1 MNNVHWL
8 NSREIVERIIIQGDL
23 ILETPASFG
32 SGDKEELVDIPLLLD
47 PLEGKSLLTG
57 ASLAGALR
65 SYLRE
70 RECGYGETS
79 DNKSLY
85 LNLFGRQ
92 EDGEGE
98 QSLLIVHDSLGDKS
112 TVELRDGVK
121 IDPIT
126 RTALDKH
133 KFDFELLEAGTCFK
147 IRMELL
153 VQEKR
158 RDELLR
164 GLAIS
169 LQGLEKCE
177 INLGIR
183 KRRGFG
189 KCRVKQ
195 WKVCHYNL
203 AEPKGLIE
211 WLNTRCLDNGKLKVD
226 QTVVKTGK
234 NISALLN
241 ATDTDLDKRKRFTLD
256 ATFSLNGSLLIGS
269 AFDNVNA
276 PDSVHLKSKRGEQVV
291 PVLSGTSLAGA
302 LRARAL
308 RIANTVCKNGNAE
321 IWVNELFGSP
331 LKSSKDNNS
340 RDQNTASK
348 LITSETEIINPL
360 DLVQSRIKI
369 DRFTGGAYPGA
380 LFHEQPVFGLDTE
393 IKIDILIQNPED
405 AQIGMLLLLLK
416 DLWTS
421 DLPLGGES
429 SVGRGRLCGKSATL
443 TFKSTDPEPEQ
454 WIIKQAKDELD
465 IDGNMAKLEGFV
477 NIFQEAMN
485 G

>member
-1 MNNVHWL
+1 MNNANWL

-32 SGDKEELVDIPLLLD
+32 SGDKGELVDIPLLLD

-70 RECGYGETS
+70 RECGYGKTG
-79 DNKSLY
+79 DKKSLY
-85 LNLFGRQ
+85 LNLFGCQ

-112 TVELRDGVK
+112 TVEIRDGVK
-121 IDPIT
+121 INSYT
-126 RTALDKH
+126 RTALDNH

-158 RDELLR
+158 SDELIR
-164 GLAIS
+164 GLSIA
-169 LQGLEKCE
+169 LQGLEKSE

-189 KCRVKQ
+189 KCKVKE
-195 WKVCHYNL
+195 WKVCRYNL
-203 AEPKGLIE
+203 KEPEGLIG
-211 WLNTRCLDNGKLKVD
+211 WLEIDRLKID
-226 QTVVKTGK
+226 RTVVKTGSS
-234 NISALLN
+234 ISALLN
-241 ATDTDLDKRKRFTLD
+241 ATNTDLDNRNSFTLD

-269 AFDNVNA
+269 GFDDVNA
-276 PDSVHLKSKRGEQVV
+276 PDSVHLKSKRGGQAVF
-291 PVLSGTSLAGA
+291 VLSGISLAGA

-308 RIANTVCKNGNAE
+308 RIANTVCKNGNAKA
-321 IWVNELFGSP
+321 WVDLLFGP
-331 LKSSKDNNS
+331 PIKSSKDKTS
-340 RDQNTASK
+340 RYQNTASK
-348 LITSETEIINPL
+348 LITEETEIINPL

-369 DRFTGGAYPGA
+369 DRFTGGTCPTA
-380 LFHEQPVFGLDTE
+380 LFHEQPVFGLDTG
-393 IKIDILIQNPED
+393 INIHILIQQPED

-416 DLWTS
+416 DLWTG
-421 DLPLGGES
+421 DLPLGGEIG
-429 SVGRGRLCGKSATL
+429 VGRGRLRGESVTL
-443 TFKSTDPEPEQ
+443 TYRSEDPEPEH
-454 WIIKQAKDELD
+454 WIIKQANNELD
-465 IDGNMAKLEGFV
+465 IDGDTANLEGFV
-477 NIFQEAMN
+477 NKFQEEMT

>member
-1 MNNVHWL
+1 MNNIHWR

-70 RECGYGETS
+70 REYGYEKTGDE
-79 DNKSLY
+79 KSLY

-92 EDGEGE
+92 EDGKGE
-98 QSLLIVHDSLGDKS
+98 QSLLIVHDSIGDKPI
-112 TVELRDGVK
+112 VELRDGVK
-121 IDPIT
+121 INPIT

-133 KFDFELLEAGTCFK
+133 KFDFELLEAGTCFE

-164 GLAIS
+164 GLAIA

-177 INLGIR
+177 INLGGR

-189 KCRVKQ
+189 KCRVKE
-195 WKVCHYNL
+195 WKICRYNL
-203 AEPKGLIE
+203 TEPKGLIE
-211 WLNTRCLDNGKLKVD
+211 WL
-226 QTVVKTGK
+226 K
-234 NISALLN
+234 NDVPTQQPETDISTLLN
-241 ATDTDLDKRKRFTLD
+241 ATNTDLDKRKRFTLD

-269 AFDNVNA
+269 AFENVNA
-276 PDSVHLKSKRGEQVV
+276 PDSVHLKSKRDGQMV

-321 IWVNELFGSP
+321 IWVNKLFGSP
-331 LKSSKDNNS
+331 LKTSQDKTSS
-340 RDQNTASK
+340 DQNTASK

-393 IKIDILIQNPED
+393 IKIDILIQNPKD

-416 DLWTS
+416 DLWTG

-443 TFKSTDPEPEQ
+443 TFKSTDSESEQ
-454 WIIKQAKDELD
+454 WIIKQAKDGLD
-465 IDGNMAKLEGFV
+465 INGDMAKLEGFA
-477 NIFQEAMN
+477 NKFQEKMTV
-485 G
+485 

>member
-1 MNNVHWL
+1 LNNAHWL
-8 NSREIVERIIIQGDL
+8 KSRNIVERIIIQGDL
-23 ILETPASFG
+23 ILETPAGFG
-32 SGDKEELVDIPLLLD
+32 SGDKEDLIDIPLLLD

-70 RECGYGETS
+70 RECGYGEIG
-79 DNKSLY
+79 DKKSLY

-126 RTALDKH
+126 RTAVAKH

-153 VQEKR
+153 VQKKR
-158 RDELLR
+158 RDELVR
-164 GLAIS
+164 GLAIA
-169 LQGLEKCE
+169 LQGLEMCE

-189 KCRVKQ
+189 KCRVKE
-195 WKVCHYNL
+195 WEVCHYNL
-203 AEPKGLIE
+203 TEPEGLIG
-211 WLNTRCLDNGKLKVD
+211 WLKIDPCKIDPI
-226 QTVVKTGK
+226 VVETGSS
-234 NISALLN
+234 ISALLN
-241 ATDTDLDKRKRFTLD
+241 ATDTDLDKRNIFTLD

-269 AFDNVNA
+269 GFDDVNA
-276 PDSVHLKSKRGEQVV
+276 PDSVHLKSKRGGQAV
-291 PVLSGTSLAGA
+291 PILSGTSLAGA

-308 RIANTVCKNGNAE
+308 RIANNCKNGNAE
-321 IWVNELFGSP
+321 IWVNKLFGSP
-331 LKSSKDNNS
+331 LKSLQDKNS
-340 RDQNTASK
+340 SDQNTASK
-348 LITSETEIINPL
+348 LITAETEIINPV
-360 DLVQSRIKI
+360 DLVQSRLKI

-380 LFHEQPVFGLDTE
+380 LFHEQPVFGLDTG
-393 IKIDILIQNPED
+393 INIHILIQQPED

-416 DLWTS
+416 DLWTG

-429 SVGRGRLCGKSATL
+429 SVGRGRLHGESATL
-443 TFKSTDPEPEQ
+443 TFRSTDPEH
-454 WIIKQAKDELD
+454 WTINQANNELD
-465 IDGNMAKLEGFV
+465 IDGDMAKLEGFV
-477 NIFQEAMN
+477 NKFQEEMTV
-485 G
+485 

>member
-1 MNNVHWL
+1 MNNAHWL
-8 NSREIVERIIIQGDL
+8 KSREIVERIIIQGNL
-23 ILETPASFG
+23 ILETPTGFG
-32 SGDKEELVDIPLLLD
+32 SGDKGEMVDIPLLLD
-47 PLEGKSLLTG
+47 SLEGKSLLTG

-70 RECGYGETS
+70 RECGYGKKGDT
-79 DNKSLY
+79 KSLY

-98 QSLLIVHDSLGDKS
+98 QSLLIIHDSLGDKS

-121 IDPIT
+121 INPPT
-126 RTALDKH
+126 RTALDNH

-153 VQEKR
+153 VQENR
-158 RDELLR
+158 RDELIR
-164 GLAIS
+164 GLAIA

-189 KCRVKQ
+189 KCRVQK
-195 WKVCHYNL
+195 WKVCRYSL
-203 AEPKGLIE
+203 KEPEGLIG
-211 WLNTRCLDNGKLKVD
+211 WLKINPTAE
-226 QTVVKTGK
+226 KTGPS
-234 NISALLN
+234 ISALLD
-241 ATDTDLDKRKRFTLD
+241 ATDTDLDNRNSFTLD

-269 AFDNVNA
+269 GFDDVNA
-276 PDSVHLKSKRGEQVV
+276 PDSVHLKSKRGGQAV

-308 RIANTVCKNGNAE
+308 RIANTVCKNDNAE
-321 IWVNELFGSP
+321 AWVDLLFGP
-331 LKSSKDNNS
+331 PVKASKDKISGN
-340 RDQNTASK
+340 QNTASK
-348 LITSETEIINPL
+348 LITAETEIINPV
-360 DLVQSRIKI
+360 DLVQSRLKI

-380 LFHEQPVFGLDTE
+380 LFHEQPVFGLDTG

-416 DLWTS
+416 DLWTG
-421 DLPLGGES
+421 DLPLGGGS
-429 SVGRGRLCGKSATL
+429 SVGRGRLRGESATL
-443 TFKSTDPEPEQ
+443 AFRSTDHELEH
-454 WIIKQAKDELD
+454 WIIKQANNELD
-465 IDGNMAKLEGFV
+465 INGNTGKLEGFV
-477 NIFQEAMN
+477 NKFWEVMT

>member
-1 MNNVHWL
+1 MNNIHWL
-8 NSREIVERIIIQGDL
+8 NSREIAERIIIQGDL

-32 SGDKEELVDIPLLLD
+32 SGNKEELIDIPLLLD

-70 RECGYGETS
+70 RECGYEETGG
-79 DNKSLY
+79 KESLY

-92 EDGEGE
+92 EDDKGE
-98 QSLLIVHDSLGDKS
+98 QSLLIVHDSLGNKS

-126 RTALDKH
+126 RTALDGH

-158 RDELLR
+158 RDELIR
-164 GLAIS
+164 GLAIA
-169 LQGLEKCE
+169 LQGLEKGE

-189 KCRVKQ
+189 KCKVEK
-195 WKVCHYNL
+195 WEVCHYNL
-203 AEPKGLIE
+203 TEPEGLIG
-211 WLNTRCLDNGKLKVD
+211 WLKMDRCKID
-226 QTVVKTGK
+226 QTVVKTGSS
-234 NISALLN
+234 ISELLD
-241 ATDTDLDKRKRFTLD
+241 ATDTVLDKRNSFAMH
-256 ATFSLNGSLLIGS
+256 ATFSLDGSLLIGS
-269 AFDNVNA
+269 DFGNVNA
-276 PDSVHLKSKRGEQVV
+276 PDSVHLKSKRDGQMVS
-291 PVLSGTSLAGA
+291 VLSGTSLAGA

-308 RIANTVCKNGNAE
+308 RIVNTICKKGNAE
-321 IWVNELFGSP
+321 VWVNNLFGSP
-331 LKSSKDNNS
+331 LNKSPKEKNI
-340 RDQNTASK
+340 ASK
-348 LITSETEIINPL
+348 LITTETEIINPL
-360 DLVQSRIKI
+360 DLVQSRLKI

-380 LFHEQPVFGLDTE
+380 LFHEQPVFGLDTG
-393 IKIDILIQNPED
+393 IKMDILIQNPED

-421 DLPLGGES
+421 DLPLGGEIG
-429 SVGRGRLCGKSATL
+429 VGRGRLRGESVTL
-443 TFKSTDPEPEQ
+443 ILRSTDPEPEQ
-454 WIIKQAKDELD
+454 WIIKQAKDGLE
-465 IDGNMAKLEGFV
+465 IDGDTAKLEGFV
-477 NIFQEAMN
+477 NKLQEWMAR
-485 G
+485 